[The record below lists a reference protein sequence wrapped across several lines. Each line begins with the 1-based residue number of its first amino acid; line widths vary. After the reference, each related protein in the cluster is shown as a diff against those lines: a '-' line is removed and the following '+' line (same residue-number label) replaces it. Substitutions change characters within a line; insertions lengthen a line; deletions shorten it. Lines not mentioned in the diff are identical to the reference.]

1 MYNNYI
7 KFELSLG
14 NFKSNINFNLSNDKI
29 IAITGLSGSGKSI
42 IAKVICGLI
51 KPNHGLIKLNN
62 KILYCSDSKINLAP
76 NVRKI
81 GMVFQE
87 PRLFSHMTVKNN

>member
-29 IAITGLSGSGKSI
+29 IAITGLSGSGK
-42 IAKVICGLI
+42 
-51 KPNHGLIKLNN
+51 
-62 KILYCSDSKINLAP
+62 
-76 NVRKI
+76 
-81 GMVFQE
+81 
-87 PRLFSHMTVKNN
+87 